1 VRTPLNPPGV
11 NPPRGNYVQAVIA
24 QAPALVFVS
33 GQVAMDEHNNIVGKG
48 DIEAQARQVFHNLQ
62 VVLEAAG
69 SSLRDIVMWTI
80 YDTNVGEHMET
91 LNRVG
96 REVFG
101 GTGFPASTK
110 VGVTRLSHPDY
121 LVEIDAVAVVRN
133 PSVHALD
140 DGAGSQD

>member
-1 VRTPLNPPGV
+1 MRTPLNPPGV

-48 DIEAQARQVFHNLQ
+48 DIEAQARQVFHNLR

-69 SSLRDIVMWTI
+69 SSLQDIVMWTI
-80 YDTNVGEHMET
+80 YDTNVGDHMET

-110 VGVTRLSHPDY
+110 VGVSRLSHPDY

-133 PSVHALD
+133 PPA
-140 DGAGSQD
+140 A

>member
-1 VRTPLNPPGV
+1 MRTPLNPPGV

-80 YDTNVGEHMET
+80 YDTNVGDHMET

-101 GTGFPASTK
+101 TTGFPASTK

-121 LVEIDAVAVVRN
+121 LVEIDAVAIVRN
-133 PSVHALD
+133 PRPVP
-140 DGAGSQD
+140 GEAGGEG